1 MMAFRRFSRNSAP
14 RFSRCVSQVLAEPTA
29 WNQAPVVVS
38 TLPNGV
44 RVATKETFGEV
55 ASVGVYLN
63 AGSRNET
70 KATSG
75 TSFALEHLASCG
87 TAKRPKDKL
96 ETEIESI
103 GASLDVSAGREQTAF
118 TMSLLKGDVA
128 QGVDILSDLVLT
140 PGIAA
145 FGKEKANIIRKA
157 DTKDAP
163 TRQVIEDR
171 LHACAFR
178 DCSLS
183 LPTVGPFEGLETL
196 SEAELKAYVAANWTS
211 ENMVI
216 AAAGPMKHEEL
227 VKLASA
233 KFGSVKAGTPP
244 PVAEKPYFCGAEL
257 VYRNDEMG
265 PLAYISV
272 GFEAVPWKSGDAV
285 TFMVMQHIIGNY
297 KRNVGVVPGSIS
309 GNRTIN
315 AVANKMGVGCAEE
328 FQAFNRFYRDTGM
341 FGFYIVADEVAVEH
355 AIGELM
361 FGCNLMSF
369 SITDEEVE
377 RAKRELKASL
387 FSAPTSA
394 EAACKD
400 LGTQVLAYNRGLPA
414 SEMILR
420 IDAIDSEEIKRVAW
434 KYLNDAEVSTTAL
447 GPLHG
452 MPQYYALRQQT
463 VMHRY

>member
-1 MMAFRRFSRNSAP
+1 MFAVRQISKKAP
-14 RFSRCVSQVLAEPTA
+14 RFSRGVSQVLQDSTP
-29 WNQAPVVVS
+29 WNQAPAVVT
-38 TLPNGV
+38 TLSNGV
-44 RVATKETFGEV
+44 RVATKESFGEV

-63 AGSRNET
+63 AGVRDESGDAKGAAKVLE
-70 KATSG
+70 KLATTG
-75 TSFALEHLASCG
+75 TS
-87 TAKRPKDKL
+87 KRPRAKL
-96 ETEIESI
+96 ESEVEGM
-103 GASLDVSAGREQTAF
+103 GATLDVSVGREQTAYS
-118 TMSLLKGDVA
+118 MSVFKSDLK
-128 QGVDILSDLVLT
+128 QGVDILSDIVLSPPT
-140 PGIAA
+140 ANWA
-145 FGKEKANIIRKA
+145 KEKQTILRSL
-157 DTKDAP
+157 DESSYSH
-163 TRQVIEDR
+163 REVIEDR
-171 LHACAFR
+171 LHACAWR
-178 DCSLS
+178 DCSLGGS
-183 LPTVGPFEGLETL
+183 TVAFDGLESLT
-196 SEAELKAYVAANWTS
+196 EAQLKAYATTNYTA

-216 AAAGPMKHEEL
+216 AATGQVKHEE
-227 VKLASA
+227 VVALAQSA
-233 KFGSVKAGTPP
+233 FGGVKAGLPR
-244 PVAEKPYFCGAEL
+244 AISEKPYFCGAEL
-257 VYRNDEMG
+257 IYRNDEMG
-265 PLAYISV
+265 PLAYMAV
-272 GFEAVPWKSGDAV
+272 AFESVPWRSGDAV
-285 TFMVMQHIIGNY
+285 AFMVMQHIIGSY
-297 KRNVGVVPGSIS
+297 KRNTGIVPGQIS

-328 FQAFNRFYRDTGM
+328 FQSFNRFYRDTGM